1 MGNAVKTSL
10 LMTTPLGRV
19 VGSALYAYHR
29 VARLARAGRWPL
41 TIGVRVLV
49 REGDQVLLLRH
60 TYTPGWHFPG
70 GAVDRRETTADAAV
84 RELREEALIEATA
97 PPRLIGVFLST
108 AQLKSDHILFFDI
121 PAWRRVEGKER
132 LLEIA
137 EARFFPV
144 RELPEG
150 TTGGT
155 RRRLSEALDGA
166 TPGTMW

>member
-29 VARLARAGRWPL
+29 VARLTRAGRWPL

-49 REGDQVLLLRH
+49 REGDHVLLVRH

-70 GAVDRRETTADAAV
+70 GAVDRRETTSDAAV

-97 PPRLIGVFLST
+97 PPQLVGVFLST
-108 AQLKSDHILFFDI
+108 VQLKSDHILFFNV

-137 EARFFPV
+137 EARFFPI
-144 RELPEG
+144 RDLPEG

-155 RRRLSEALDGA
+155 RRRVSEALGESE
-166 TPGTMW
+166 PGTMW